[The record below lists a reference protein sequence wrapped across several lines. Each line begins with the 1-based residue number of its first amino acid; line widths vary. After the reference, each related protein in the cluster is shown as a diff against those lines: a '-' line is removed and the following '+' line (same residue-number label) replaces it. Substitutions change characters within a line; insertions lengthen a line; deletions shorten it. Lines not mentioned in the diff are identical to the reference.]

1 MVFVIGCAGLR
12 RNREPRRNR
21 QADGG
26 HLGQVC
32 TLAAEQLPHG
42 GVSLGLGFAEGVGH
56 FQDLRLIRFAAGFGG
71 LGRAFRHLL
80 FGHEVF
86 GGSRWL
92 AYGSAY
98 LGHTATVGP
107 LLLILGVL
115 VCPVKNCRF
124 LESAMPRNWRSTTQP
139 IRHLSA
145 TVEIRIFPKILQIP
159 TMSKTVPTPGLLALL
174 LVLLTFG
181 LTAPTTSA
189 QEKDEKKDGAEQVD
203 AQKSEKDDKSETE
216 LSLENLFPDKGL
228 FGPSARSAA
237 FSFDGRYAAWLYRP
251 YLERRHGNDLHVMD
265 MQTGKIQRVTSVVA
279 LAPFQADTRKVKED
293 RIEKAKAAA
302 KKKAAKDGDSDEA
315 KAGDSKAGGEKKKGN
330 EKPGIEDLLGNVVD
344 EDDAEDEDAPRYRG
358 VSSFTWSPTANE
370 MLVMTGGDIYRLV
383 MGEKELQRLS
393 KTRARESGVEYL
405 PDGSGYSYRGEEAV
419 VRVKFGSHFLEQL
432 DPKLPSGQE
441 IRSYR
446 ISPDG
451 NKMVLLATS
460 GGSRGEGGRTVN
472 IATYEDRF
480 MRVREVPRHVSDDP
494 IRESTTTAYL
504 YQFPEPAL
512 ENGKL
517 IKIYEHKTTG
527 PRDALATPSWSP
539 DSSKV
544 AFSIFEQTSGH
555 VNILQAEFPKE
566 KKKEE
571 GKDGKEGD
579 GAKEGKGGKA
589 KKEDDSKTEKEDKKE
604 EDDGERRRR
613 GGRGGPRG
621 SAGGG
626 SKDEIVDL
634 PAKVVYRFL
643 HNGGPNTPRMIRP
656 QFLAD
661 ARRMVFLT
669 EQSGFRHLSVLDPV
683 YESLEQ
689 ITRGH
694 FEVYPLD
701 MPEHRK
707 HMFVTSTK
715 EDASRIDV
723 YQVDLPSGKMTKLT
737 PEAGSYSGTAVSPDG
752 KHVLATFV
760 NYGNLRELVHIDVA
774 SGTQKA
780 LTDSHPEKVD
790 AFTTAKPEFFSYP
803 NRHGQEIRGH
813 LFKPEGWTKNDKRP
827 LLIYVY
833 GGPLGTS
840 KQVTQGN
847 YGGDS
852 YFFPWYLAQKY
863 GYVTCVI
870 DPRGMSGYGAMFEKA
885 NFERAGIPQVE
896 DLTDGV
902 KFMIDNLGV
911 DPERVG
917 IHGWSFGGFQT
928 QMCMYSE
935 PDVFHVGIAGAGPTE
950 WENYNSWYS
959 TGTIG
964 KSREG
969 QTDLKKYSLL
979 PLAKNLKGKL
989 LLVHGMED
997 SNVLYQDTVRV
1008 YAELLEAGK
1017 ETNVELFLDPS
1028 GGHGLGGHVK
1038 RLGRYRKYEEFL
1050 LRNLGDGLAAAAS
1063 N

>member
-1 MVFVIGCAGLR
+1 
-12 RNREPRRNR
+12 
-21 QADGG
+21 
-26 HLGQVC
+26 
-32 TLAAEQLPHG
+32 
-42 GVSLGLGFAEGVGH
+42 
-56 FQDLRLIRFAAGFGG
+56 
-71 LGRAFRHLL
+71 
-80 FGHEVF
+80 
-86 GGSRWL
+86 
-92 AYGSAY
+92 
-98 LGHTATVGP
+98 
-107 LLLILGVL
+107 
-115 VCPVKNCRF
+115 
-124 LESAMPRNWRSTTQP
+124 
-139 IRHLSA
+139 
-145 TVEIRIFPKILQIP
+145 
-159 TMSKTVPTPGLLALL
+159 MSKSIPTPGLLTLL
-174 LVLLTFG
+174 LI
-181 LTAPTTSA
+181 LTALGLSAPMSYA
-189 QEKDEKKDGAEQVD
+189 QEKDTKKGGVEQESAEKSSKDE
-203 AQKSEKDDKSETE
+203 KSETE
-216 LSLENLFPDKGL
+216 LTLENLFPDKGL

-251 YLERRHGNDLHVMD
+251 YLERRHGNDLYVMD
-265 MQTGKIQRVTSVVA
+265 LQSGKVQRVTSVVA
-279 LAPFQADTRKVKED
+279 LAKFQADTRKVKED
-293 RIEKAKAAA
+293 RIKKAKAAA
-302 KKKAAKDGDSDEA
+302 KKKAAKEGEADDDKSGDEKESGKDEGEQ
-315 KAGDSKAGGEKKKGN
+315 KKSKS
-330 EKPGIEDLLGNVVD
+330 KPGIEDLLGNVVG

-358 VSSFTWSPTANE
+358 VSSFTWSPTSNE

-393 KTRARESGVEYL
+393 KTRARESGVDYL
-405 PDGSGYSYRGEEAV
+405 PDGSGYSYRADDAV

-451 NKMVLLATS
+451 KKMVLLARS
-460 GGSRGEGGRTVN
+460 GGRRGEGGRTVN

-494 IRESTTTAYL
+494 IQKSKTTAYL
-504 YQFPEPAL
+504 YQFPEQVL

-517 IKIYEHKTTG
+517 IKIYEHETTG
-527 PRDALATPSWSP
+527 PRDALATPSWAP

-544 AFSIFEQTSGH
+544 AFSVFEQTSGH

-566 KKKEE
+566 KEKKEGKDSEDGEEDESGKDGEAKKGDKSKKEE
-571 GKDGKEGD
+571 R
-579 GAKEGKGGKA
+579 
-589 KKEDDSKTEKEDKKE
+589 KE
-604 EDDGERRRR
+604 EDGGERRRR
-613 GGRGGPRG
+613 GGRGGSRD
-621 SAGGG
+621 GG
-626 SKDEIVDL
+626 SEDEDEIIDL

-669 EQSGFRHLSVLDPV
+669 EQSGFRQLSVLDPV

-723 YQVDLPSGKMTKLT
+723 YQVDLPSGKMTRLT
-737 PEAGSYSGTAVSPDG
+737 PESGTYSGAAVSPNG

-760 NYGNLRELVHIDVA
+760 SYGNLRELVHIDVA
-774 SGTQKA
+774 AGTQKA
-780 LTDSHPEKVD
+780 LTDSHPEKLD
-790 AFTTAKPEFFSYP
+790 AFTTAKPEFFAYP

-847 YGGDS
+847 FGGDS
-852 YFFPWYLAQKY
+852 YFFPWYLAKKY

-870 DPRGMSGYGAMFEKA
+870 DPRGMSGYGALFEKA

-902 KFMIDNLGV
+902 EYLVENLGV

-935 PDVFHVGIAGAGPTE
+935 PDVFAVGIAGAGPTE

-1038 RLGRYRKYEEFL
+1038 RLNRYRKYEEFL
-1050 LRNLGDGLAAAAS
+1050 LRNLGDGLAAE
-1063 N
+1063 